1 MRLFVFVLTLVV
13 CLGAGVASQAQTAG
27 LDAPQLFQKGMNAL
41 TGSRVTQSGA
51 NAIEYFRRSADLG
64 YSPAQV
70 VLGYF
75 SETGTFAPR
84 EPAQAVS
91 LYKKAA
97 QQDDPLAAWLAGRMI
112 VAGLVAPRDLN
123 EAAALLK
130 SSAEQGNPFGEYL
143 LGKVDLERQQF
154 SQAAEWLRQAAEQGL
169 PQAQLQL
176 ARLLRDGQGVPMD
189 RSQAYVWMLLSNRA
203 GDPDAAQDL
212 QQLEANLG
220 ATEIERA
227 KTRAQEVEGSA
238 TRAVAAHGC
247 TGWLGEFADIPTP
260 PPPDLQR
267 FCR

>member
-1 MRLFVFVLTLVV
+1 MQRLFAFLLLISV
-13 CLGAGVASQAQTAG
+13 GAPVAGHAQTAG
-27 LDAPQLFQKGMNAL
+27 LDAPQLFQKGMRAL
-41 TGSRVTQSGA
+41 YGSRVTQSGA
-51 NAIEYFRRSADLG
+51 DAIEYFRRSADLG

-70 VLGYF
+70 MLGYF
-75 SETGTFAPR
+75 YEIGTFTPR
-84 EPAQAVS
+84 DLAQAFS
-91 LYKKAA
+91 LYKRAAA
-97 QQDDPLAAWLAGRMI
+97 QDDSLAEWLAGRMI

-212 QQLEANLG
+212 QGLESNLG
-220 ATEIERA
+220 TTEIERA
-227 KTRAQEVEGSA
+227 KTRAQELEGSA

-247 TGWLGEFADIPTP
+247 TGWSGESAGIPIP